1 MENYYDINF
10 YKNFD
15 DLLDKKYK
23 ELEIIYDKKFN
34 KNENNDKIE
43 NNNSNVLSYDVKK
56 ILGKQK
62 THDTKRKLKSKVF
75 QKEQA
80 DELQNFIAS
89 NK

>member
-1 MENYYDINF
+1 MENYYNTNLC
-10 YKNFD
+10 KEFD

-34 KNENNDKIE
+34 KKENNDKIE
-43 NNNSNVLSYDVKK
+43 NNNSDVLSYDVKK
-56 ILGKQK
+56 VLGKQK
-62 THDTKRKLKSKVF
+62 THETKRKQKSKVF

-80 DELQNFIAS
+80 DELLNFIAS